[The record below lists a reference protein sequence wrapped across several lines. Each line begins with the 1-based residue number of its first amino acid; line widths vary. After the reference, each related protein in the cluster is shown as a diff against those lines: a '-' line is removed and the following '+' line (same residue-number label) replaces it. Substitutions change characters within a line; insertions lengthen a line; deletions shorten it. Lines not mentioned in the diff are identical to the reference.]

1 MWHRSAMDSAA
12 KDSRAT
18 RNGPSHSVDS
28 IAWALFFIWIGV
40 AILAGV
46 SWGWSLIGIGLI
58 ILGAE
63 LVRSTRRLPTSGFWI
78 ACGIVLLV
86 GGLWV
91 LFNLS
96 WPLVPVLL
104 ILFGLVVLGKALA
117 GGNPLSR

>member
-1 MWHRSAMDSAA
+1 MDVSATDDKAARDTLSHR
-12 KDSRAT
+12 
-18 RNGPSHSVDS
+18 VDS
-28 IAWALFFIWIGV
+28 IAWALFFIWVGV

-63 LVRSTRRLPTSGFWI
+63 LVRSTRGLPTSGFWI
-78 ACGIVLLV
+78 VCGIVFLV
-86 GGLWV
+86 GGVWIL
-91 LFNLS
+91 LNLS

-104 ILFGLVVLGKALA
+104 ILFGLAVLSKALS